1 MSKYFFAC
9 FLFIS
14 LFGNA
19 CGSFSTTAYASC
31 FWDDEEEDY
40 TAYYVAGGIA
50 VIYLLNRA
58 NKKANE
64 DSEKNELFHV
74 ENIIFDIEN
83 GKGIPILMLSDHL
96 TLRALS
102 DKSSGFGSEFN
113 FSENEYFERKNLLSF
128 NYSF

>member
-1 MSKYFFAC
+1 MSKYLFAC
-9 FLFIS
+9 LLFLS
-14 LFGNA
+14 LSGYA

-58 NKKANE
+58 NKNANK
-64 DSEKNELFHV
+64 DSEKNELFLV

-83 GKGIPILMLSDHL
+83 GKGIPILMLNDNL

-102 DKSSGFGSEFN
+102 DSSTNFGSNFN
-113 FSENEYFERKNLLSF
+113 FSEKEYFERKNLLSF

>member
-1 MSKYFFAC
+1 MSKYLFAC
-9 FLFIS
+9 LLFLS
-14 LFGNA
+14 LSGNA

-58 NKKANE
+58 NKNANK
-64 DSEKNELFHV
+64 DSEKNELFLV

-83 GKGIPILMLSDHL
+83 GKGIPILMLNDNL

-102 DKSSGFGSEFN
+102 DSSTNFGSNFN